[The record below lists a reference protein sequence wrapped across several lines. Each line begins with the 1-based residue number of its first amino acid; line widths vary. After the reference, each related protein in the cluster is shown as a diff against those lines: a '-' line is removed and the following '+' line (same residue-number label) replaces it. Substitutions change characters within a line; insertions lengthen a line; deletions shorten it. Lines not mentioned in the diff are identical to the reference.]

1 LILRKFTE
9 DLANIGEI
17 IFVVASVADSW
28 PWVAYYYHRGVVL
41 GVKQGYQSGSVAQME
56 KRDVAKSG
64 GFIVSGTVWVYT
76 GMGPQWAGMGREM
89 MPQTAFAA
97 GWQLAV
103 AALYEH
109 GVDLRDLMQQ
119 PLAQIDMSR
128 NDLAKPANFALQ
140 VALTYQLRQ
149 HGLQADAIVG
159 HSSGEMAAAWA
170 AGALA
175 LGDAARVVAVMSRL
189 QQTVAGG
196 GMLGVGISG
205 EALAAHMHGIDGVL
219 EIAAYNAPDSVTVAG
234 DMAAIEQL
242 SRRLRAQRIVSKK
255 VAVEVAYHSSHMNP
269 IREPLL
275 AQLTGLQPQLPVI
288 ALFSSATGEQVGE
301 AVHDAQ
307 YWWHNARDAV
317 QFARAVS
324 NIAAQGHNTFVQIGP
339 HPALSTALKAGVSE
353 PMLALSLLERNHTEA
368 ATFARALDALRLGG
382 VEFEA

>member
-1 LILRKFTE
+1 MK
-9 DLANIGEI
+9 
-17 IFVVASVADSW
+17 
-28 PWVAYYYHRGVVL
+28 
-41 GVKQGYQSGSVAQME
+41 KM
-56 KRDVAKSG
+56 DVAKSG
-64 GFIVSGTVWVYT
+64 GFVVSGTVWVYT

-89 MPQTAFAA
+89 MQQSAFAA

-103 AALYEH
+103 EALREH

-119 PLAQIDMSR
+119 PLDLLDMSR
-128 NDLAKPANFALQ
+128 NDVAKPANFALQ

-149 HGLQADAIVG
+149 HGLQADAVVG

-170 AGALA
+170 AGALT
-175 LGDAARVVAVMSRL
+175 LHDAARVVAVMSRL

-196 GMLGVGISG
+196 GMLGVGTSAQ
-205 EALAAHMHGIDGVL
+205 ALAAHMVGMDCVL

-242 SRRLRAQRIVSKK
+242 AKRLRAQRIVCKK
-255 VAVEVAYHSSHMNP
+255 LAVQVAYHSSHMNP
-269 IREPLL
+269 IRDQLL
-275 AQLTGLQPQLPVI
+275 AQLANLQPQLPGI
-288 ALFSSATGEQVGE
+288 AWFSSMTGERVSG
-301 AVHDAQ
+301 VMHDAQ

-339 HPALSTALKAGVSE
+339 HPALSAALKAGVSE
-353 PMLALSLLERNHTEA
+353 PMLALCLLERKHAEA

-382 VEFEA
+382 VKFGVKSGVKFEAQLSDHTQSDQAVLTG